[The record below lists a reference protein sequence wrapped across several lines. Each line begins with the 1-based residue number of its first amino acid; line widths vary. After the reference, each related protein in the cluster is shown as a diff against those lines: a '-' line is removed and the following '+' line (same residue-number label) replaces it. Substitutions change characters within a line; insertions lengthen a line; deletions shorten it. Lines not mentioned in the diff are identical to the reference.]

1 MDRISGIDM
10 NTNTNPLQMLAQLTG
25 AINANPPKPVTRQQV
40 KPLDIRQYFEDNRL
54 KDPIS
59 DEDMITV
66 SKKTE
71 TGYRAFFVTFGDLK
85 KAILKDVK
93 YT

>member
-1 MDRISGIDM
+1 MGRISGIDM
-10 NTNTNPLQMLAQLTG
+10 NANTNPLQMLAQLTG
-25 AINANPPKPVTRQQV
+25 AMNVNPLKPVARQQE
-40 KPLDIRQYFEDNRL
+40 KPLDIHQYFEDNRL
-54 KDPIS
+54 KEPIS